1 MLRPILR
8 YGADTLQAAT
18 RPVDDFGTDLQTL
31 IDDMIET
38 MYAAPG
44 VGLAAPQV
52 GVALRVFVADPSS
65 GRSTSELRVLVNPE
79 IVQQEGAQREEEGCL
94 SLPGFT
100 ARVARSAQVVLRGL
114 DRDGTPVQ
122 LESEGLAARVF
133 QHELDHLDGT
143 LFVNRLQGIKR
154 DLIVRR
160 VRKLQRAG
168 KW

>member
-1 MLRPILR
+1 MIRPILR
-8 YGADTLQAAT
+8 YGADALETTA
-18 RPVDDFGTDLQTL
+18 RPVDDFGPDLQKV
-31 IDDMIET
+31 IDDLIET

-52 GVALRVFVADPSS
+52 GLALRVFVADPSS
-65 GRSTSELRVLVNPE
+65 GRSTTDLVVLINPE
-79 IVQQEGAQREEEGCL
+79 IVEQAGTQREEEGCL

-100 ARVARSAQVVLRGL
+100 ARVARPVRLVLKGL
-114 DRDGTPVQ
+114 DREGTPVH
-122 LESEGLAARVF
+122 LEGEGLRARLF
-133 QHELDHLDGT
+133 QHEIDHLDGS
-143 LFVNRLQGIKR
+143 LFVNRLHGLGR